1 MRHLA
6 ASPCH
11 QLVAATRAGSGQG
24 GAGSARGS
32 LGAGPSLT
40 SAQTATMALVRSHR
54 RSSRARA
61 PHRRQIRPPPATF
74 HHPWFR
80 SGHRCLCARL
90 TNVKKS
96 SSATILVGPSACA
109 EELSLAAERDRGGRR
124 LKRRR
129 LCRSL
134 SGGAGLKP
142 MGTAVTTLENITVT
156 LGRLLFVWESNYRL
170 LFSPPQLSFLLPVKF
185 FMLFWSYL
193 PANWI
198 NLILHES

>member
-6 ASPCH
+6 SSPCH

-109 EELSLAAERDRGGRR
+109 EELSLAAERDRGG
-124 LKRRR
+124 
-129 LCRSL
+129 
-134 SGGAGLKP
+134 GAP
-142 MGTAVTTLENITVT
+142 MGAAVTTLENITVT